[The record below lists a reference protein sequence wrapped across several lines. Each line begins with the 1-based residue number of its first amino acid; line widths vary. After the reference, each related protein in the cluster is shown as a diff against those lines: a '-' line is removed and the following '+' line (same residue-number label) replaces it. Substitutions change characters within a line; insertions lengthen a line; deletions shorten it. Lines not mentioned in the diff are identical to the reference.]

1 MRNPNDVK
9 FVVEQT
15 ATTFVTKYG
24 YNSGSGCFPMDLE
37 CMRELYGASA
47 VSTVHEHGRDWI
59 VVTQYTN
66 GQASDRPY
74 KTDTF

>member
-9 FVVEQT
+9 FVVEQST
-15 ATTFVTKYG
+15 TTFVTKYG

-37 CMRELYGASA
+37 RMRERYGAGA

-59 VVTQYTN
+59 VVTQSTVQE
-66 GQASDRPY
+66 GS
-74 KTDTF
+74 